1 MVPQSPFLKS
11 SVLLDYKAE
20 LLPKFSNSSY
30 INRAIVAIRMIKIPN
45 SSLDGKILMLNIHAI
60 C

>member
-30 INRAIVAIRMIKIPN
+30 INRAIVAIRMIEIPNN
-45 SSLDGKILMLNIHAI
+45 SSLDGKILVLNIFH
-60 C
+60 